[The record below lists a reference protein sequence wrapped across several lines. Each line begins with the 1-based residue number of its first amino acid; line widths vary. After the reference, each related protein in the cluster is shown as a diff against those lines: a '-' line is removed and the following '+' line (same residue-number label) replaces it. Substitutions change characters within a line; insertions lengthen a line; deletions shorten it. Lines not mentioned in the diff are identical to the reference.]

1 MIYVHRLRT
10 LGECSLSRS
19 GVTIMFIILHV
30 FSCLVGDAIVILC
43 VYYIYIYIYIYLL
56 QLWYFYLNIASRE
69 RSVFS
74 HIVRFILYAT
84 CSGRVASKIN
94 ENCIVTGWEKFQRSN
109 KSLITLV
116 VQYGNDILLSRH
128 IFTRLWLVKIFCVL
142 VKYFPILYSDSCY
155 KYYIYRGLINKSA
168 PLASLNYVF
177 ISWFNTNFF
186 SLHFQTF
193 RYKTTNNI

>member
-1 MIYVHRLRT
+1 MVWILPIIAYIHYHCNYVL
-10 LGECSLSRS
+10 CIIIS
-19 GVTIMFIILHV
+19 IFIL
-30 FSCLVGDAIVILC
+30 
-43 VYYIYIYIYIYLL
+43 YIYLL
-56 QLWYFYLNIASRE
+56 QLWYFYLNISASRE

-84 CSGRVASKIN
+84 CSARVASKIN

-155 KYYIYRGLINKSA
+155 KYYIYTHICIFIAALIFLLEYFRITRA
-168 PLASLNYVF
+168 FCILPYCTVYIVRSL
-177 ISWFNTNFF
+177 
-186 SLHFQTF
+186 
-193 RYKTTNNI
+193 

>member
-1 MIYVHRLRT
+1 M
-10 LGECSLSRS
+10 
-19 GVTIMFIILHV
+19 
-30 FSCLVGDAIVILC
+30 
-43 VYYIYIYIYIYLL
+43 
-56 QLWYFYLNIASRE
+56 QLWYFYLNISASCE

-84 CSGRVASKIN
+84 CSARVASEIN

-155 KYYIYRGLINKSA
+155 KYYLLYVIFSSVSRY
-168 PLASLNYVF
+168 ASFWVNELG
-177 ISWFNTNFF
+177 ILSH
-186 SLHFQTF
+186 SSEEA
-193 RYKTTNNI
+193 